1 MTMKQPAPITQEQM
15 DIAVQGFAQGD
26 KISAIA
32 EQTGLSPYRV
42 RGLLKKKEVADAIDR
57 MRLTDTI
64 PTQLSAVMEMMSA
77 LSTWLENADA
87 RLSAL
92 EEETRKVRVAMRRLQ
107 VENKD
112 LRETRRDARKQLRQ
126 AKAALWKARG
136 Y

>member
-1 MTMKQPAPITQEQM
+1 MSINQPAPITPEQM
-15 DIAVQGFAQGD
+15 AIAVQGFAQGE
-26 KISAIA
+26 KINAIA
-32 EQTGLSPYRV
+32 EQTGLSVYRV

-64 PTQLSAVMEMMSA
+64 PTQLSAIMGMMAA
-77 LSTWLENADA
+77 LSTWLENADS
-87 RLSAL
+87 RLCSI

-112 LRETRRDARKQLRQ
+112 LRETRRDARKQLRE

>member
-1 MTMKQPAPITQEQM
+1 MTTNQPAPITPEQM
-15 DIAVQGFAQGD
+15 AIAVQGFAQGD

-32 EQTGLSPYRV
+32 EQTGLSAYRV

-64 PTQLSAVMEMMSA
+64 PTQLSAVLEMMSA
-77 LSTWLENADA
+77 LSTWLEKADA
-87 RLSAL
+87 RLSAI

-112 LRETRRDARKQLRQ
+112 LRETRRDARKQLRE

>member
-1 MTMKQPAPITQEQM
+1 MTTNQPAPITQEQIA
-15 DIAVQGFAQGD
+15 IAVQGFAQGD

-64 PTQLSAVMEMMSA
+64 PTQLSAIMGMMSA

-87 RLSAL
+87 RLSSI

-112 LRETRRDARKQLRQ
+112 LRETRRDARKQLRE

>member
-1 MTMKQPAPITQEQM
+1 MTTTQPAPITPEQM
-15 DIAVQGFAQGD
+15 AIAVQGFAQGD
-26 KISAIA
+26 KISVIA
-32 EQTGLSPYRV
+32 EQTGLSAYRV

-87 RLSAL
+87 RLSSI

-107 VENKD
+107 VENKN
-112 LRETRRDARKQLRQ
+112 LRETRRDARKQLRE

>member
-1 MTMKQPAPITQEQM
+1 MTTIQPAPITPQQM
-15 DIAVQGFAQGD
+15 AIAVQGFARGD

-32 EQTGLSPYRV
+32 EQTDLSAYRV

-64 PTQLSAVMEMMSA
+64 PTQLSAIMGMMSA
-77 LSTWLENADA
+77 LSKWLENADS
-87 RLSAL
+87 RLSAI

-112 LRETRRDARKQLRQ
+112 LRETRRDARKQLRE